1 MRNGTEKYI
10 GTVEYLS
17 RLYDYCN
24 AKLFNNELVKPVI
37 TVQQDA
43 KNKTNGWWSFGEV
56 WQENAEDE
64 GEHEL
69 NMTAQQLNRPL
80 YATDKDSICS
90 TLIHEMCHQYAQA
103 NNLQDTSRAG
113 NYHNKLFK
121 KIAEEH
127 GLHVECVAKIGWSH
141 TTLTESTA
149 ALIAEFVKDN
159 PASVIYRAPVFKGQC
174 VKTSSTRKY
183 KCPDCG
189 QSVRATKSV
198 NIMCADCMVYMTE
211 ELSPPCA
218 DTPAAHKNK
227 RGKTSTPLY
236 MAWVV

>member
-1 MRNGTEKYI
+1 MKNGTEKYI

-24 AKLFNNELVKPVI
+24 AKLFGGELVKPVI

-43 KNKTNGWWSFGEV
+43 KNKTNGWWSVGKV
-56 WQENAEDE
+56 WKENAEDE

-80 YATDKDSICS
+80 CATDRDSICS

-103 NNLQDTSRAG
+103 NNMQDTSRAG

-121 KIAEEH
+121 QIAEKH
-127 GLHVECVAKIGWSH
+127 GLKVECVATIGWSH
-141 TTLTESTA
+141 TILTDETVA
-149 ALIAEFVKDN
+149 IIAEFVKDN
-159 PASVIYRAPVFKGQC
+159 PDTVIYRTPVFKGQC

-183 KCPDCG
+183 VCPCCG
-189 QSVRATKSV
+189 QSVRATKAV
-198 NIMCADCMVYMTE
+198 NIMCADCNEFMQE
-211 ELSPPCA
+211 E
-218 DTPAAHKNK
+218 
-227 RGKTSTPLY
+227 
-236 MAWVV
+236 

>member
-1 MRNGTEKYI
+1 MKNGTEKYI

-24 AKLFNNELVKPVI
+24 AKLFDGELVKPVI

-43 KNKTNGWWSFGEV
+43 KNKTNGWWSVGKV

-80 YATDKDSICS
+80 CATDKDSICS
-90 TLIHEMCHQYAQA
+90 TLIHEMCHQFAQA
-103 NNLQDTSRAG
+103 INLQDTSRAG

-127 GLHVECVAKIGWSH
+127 GLHVECVATIGWSH

-149 ALIAEFVKDN
+149 ALITEFVKDN

-183 KCPDCG
+183 ICPCCG
-189 QSVRATKSV
+189 QSVRATKVV
-198 NIMCADCMVYMTE
+198 NIMCADCNEFMQE
-211 ELSPPCA
+211 E
-218 DTPAAHKNK
+218 
-227 RGKTSTPLY
+227 
-236 MAWVV
+236 